1 MPPKDERA
9 EFDSSSTINVIRVCT
24 NNQGGLL
31 DTPGLVTAACGNV
44 LDKVRCDD
52 TRVTCHDTLV
62 QWDAVWR
69 EKEGDLATLYKQP
82 GTDGAVYG
90 DLAACRHPVP
100 PGQDRNTVDNRQ

>member
-1 MPPKDERA
+1 M
-9 EFDSSSTINVIRVCT
+9 STY
-24 NNQGGLL
+24 LL
-31 DTPGLVTAACGNV
+31 RDMM
-44 LDKVRCDD
+44 
-52 TRVTCHDTLV
+52 HV

-100 PGQDRNTVDNRQ
+100 PGQHRNTVGNRQ

>member
-1 MPPKDERA
+1 MM
-9 EFDSSSTINVIRVCT
+9 
-24 NNQGGLL
+24 
-31 DTPGLVTAACGNV
+31 
-44 LDKVRCDD
+44 
-52 TRVTCHDTLV
+52 HV

-100 PGQDRNTVDNRQ
+100 PGQHRKTVGNRQ